1 MSAAPL
7 TRWHWILPLLVTA
20 IAGVLRFTNLAHPD
34 QLIFDETYYP
44 KDAYSLLESGYE
56 RRWDEDVNDAFARG
70 EAEPLE
76 GAAYVVHPP
85 LGKWLIG
92 LGMLVFGP
100 DNGVGWRFSAAVAGT
115 LSVLLVALA
124 TQHLLRSVSLGAVAG
139 LLLAVEGHHLVMSRI
154 GLLDIFLSFFV
165 LAAFAALLADRVHG
179 RRLLAER
186 LAHDV
191 ARLGRDALASGPW
204 LGWRPWR
211 LLAGVLLGAGCA
223 VKLSGL
229 AFMAAFGL
237 LTVLWDMSARR
248 TAGVR
253 HWAWAGVEKDGLYA
267 FVAVVGGGLV
277 AYLFLAASGVL
288 LLLPLVPGLGL
299 SMYGARIW
307 IDVGFGTFQPGEIA
321 KITLAIFFAGYLSAN
336 RDLILL
342 AGRRVGPVTFP
353 RARDLG
359 PLLAGW
365 LLALGVLVFQRDLGS
380 ALLFFGMFMAM
391 LYIATSRASW
401 ILLGLGLIAFGAALA
416 FLFMPHVTARFE
428 IWLRAF
434 DPEIYH
440 RDFGGSYQVVQGL
453 FAMASGGLMGTG
465 LGAGNPTQVPLS
477 FSDMILTAIG
487 EELGF
492 VGLAAVLVLYL
503 LLVTRMMRAALGV
516 RDAFGKVLASG
527 LAFTM
532 AWQVFVVMGGVTL
545 VLPLTGLTTPFL
557 AAGGSSLLAN
567 WIIVGLVLR
576 ISNAA
581 RRPVVVDGMVNASGP
596 GAGHLDPGTALPAA
610 AVPPGGGEE
619 R

>member
-1 MSAAPL
+1 MTEVISPARP
-7 TRWHWILPLLVTA
+7 RRNIELV
-20 IAGVLRFTNLAHPD
+20 
-34 QLIFDETYYP
+34 
-44 KDAYSLLESGYE
+44 
-56 RRWDEDVNDAFARG
+56 
-70 EAEPLE
+70 
-76 GAAYVVHPP
+76 
-85 LGKWLIG
+85 
-92 LGMLVFGP
+92 
-100 DNGVGWRFSAAVAGT
+100 
-115 LSVLLVALA
+115 
-124 TQHLLRSVSLGAVAG
+124 
-139 LLLAVEGHHLVMSRI
+139 LLLAALTIALGADLLGMIGTDAPLDSTAWVPLGIFGAATLVLHVVLRLRAPYADPFMLPI
-154 GLLDIFLSFFV
+154 TALLNGLGLAMIHRLSQDAAMANPTSQLVWSV
-165 LAAFAALLADRVHG
+165 LAV
-179 RRLLAER
+179 
-186 LAHDV
+186 
-191 ARLGRDALASGPW
+191 
-204 LGWRPWR
+204 
-211 LLAGVLLGAGCA
+211 
-223 VKLSGL
+223 
-229 AFMAAFGL
+229 
-237 LTVLWDMSARR
+237 
-248 TAGVR
+248 
-253 HWAWAGVEKDGLYA
+253 
-267 FVAVVGGGLV
+267 LV
-277 AYLFLAASGVL
+277 ASALVFLVRDHRVLRRWPYLFLAASGVL

-336 RDLILL
+336 RDLI
-342 AGRRVGPVTFP
+342 
-353 RARDLG
+353 
-359 PLLAGW
+359 LLAGW

>member
-1 MSAAPL
+1 MTEVISPARP
-7 TRWHWILPLLVTA
+7 RRNIELV
-20 IAGVLRFTNLAHPD
+20 
-34 QLIFDETYYP
+34 
-44 KDAYSLLESGYE
+44 
-56 RRWDEDVNDAFARG
+56 
-70 EAEPLE
+70 
-76 GAAYVVHPP
+76 
-85 LGKWLIG
+85 
-92 LGMLVFGP
+92 
-100 DNGVGWRFSAAVAGT
+100 
-115 LSVLLVALA
+115 
-124 TQHLLRSVSLGAVAG
+124 
-139 LLLAVEGHHLVMSRI
+139 LLLAALTIALGADLLGMIGTDAPLDSTAWVPLGIFGAATLVLHVVLRLRAPYADPFMLPI
-154 GLLDIFLSFFV
+154 TALLNGLGLAMIHRLSQDAAMANPTSQLVWSV
-165 LAAFAALLADRVHG
+165 LAIVVASALVFLVRDHRVL
-179 RRLLAER
+179 RRW
-186 LAHDV
+186 
-191 ARLGRDALASGPW
+191 P
-204 LGWRPWR
+204 
-211 LLAGVLLGAGCA
+211 
-223 VKLSGL
+223 
-229 AFMAAFGL
+229 
-237 LTVLWDMSARR
+237 
-248 TAGVR
+248 
-253 HWAWAGVEKDGLYA
+253 
-267 FVAVVGGGLV
+267 
-277 AYLFLAASGVL
+277 YLFLAASGVL

-307 IDVGFGTFQPGEIA
+307 IDVGFGTFQPGEVA

-596 GAGHLDPGTALPAA
+596 APATSTPARRSRRRPCPREEVRSGERGDPTHVDRHGGHDPGARAGRVRHPGAGRGPAQDARPELAADVPGVRRPARADPRGRRADRRVRPLRRRVPLPARLPRA
-610 AVPPGGGEE
+610 RAVRPAHRLLFAHLRHRRAGGGHE
-619 R
+619 RAALRHPHVPVRGPRHGDHHGCHA

>member
-1 MSAAPL
+1 M

>member
-1 MSAAPL
+1 MEPVPATALASRPAAVAVNDGPFGVAALRARLGVSAAPL

-92 LGMLVFGP
+92 LGMLAFGP

-115 LSVLLVALA
+115 LSILLVALA

-191 ARLGRDALASGPW
+191 ARRGRDALASGPW

-277 AYLFLAASGVL
+277 AYLASWTGWFVTE
-288 LLLPLVPGLGL
+288 GG
-299 SMYGARIW
+299 Y
-307 IDVGFGTFQPGEIA
+307 
-321 KITLAIFFAGYLSAN
+321 YLS
-336 RDLILL
+336 LIH
-342 AGRRVGPVTFP
+342 
-353 RARDLG
+353 
-359 PLLAGW
+359 
-365 LLALGVLVFQRDLGS
+365 
-380 ALLFFGMFMAM
+380 
-391 LYIATSRASW
+391 I
-401 ILLGLGLIAFGAALA
+401 
-416 FLFMPHVTARFE
+416 
-428 IWLRAF
+428 
-434 DPEIYH
+434 
-440 RDFGGSYQVVQGL
+440 
-453 FAMASGGLMGTG
+453 
-465 LGAGNPTQVPLS
+465 
-477 FSDMILTAIG
+477 
-487 EELGF
+487 
-492 VGLAAVLVLYL
+492 
-503 LLVTRMMRAALGV
+503 
-516 RDAFGKVLASG
+516 
-527 LAFTM
+527 
-532 AWQVFVVMGGVTL
+532 
-545 VLPLTGLTTPFL
+545 
-557 AAGGSSLLAN
+557 
-567 WIIVGLVLR
+567 
-576 ISNAA
+576 
-581 RRPVVVDGMVNASGP
+581 
-596 GAGHLDPGTALPAA
+596 
-610 AVPPGGGEE
+610 
-619 R
+619 

>member
-1 MSAAPL
+1 MLLGALAIAVGADLLGMVGTGATVDSTAWVPLGVFGAATLVLHVVLRLRAPYADPFM
-7 TRWHWILPLLVTA
+7 LPVTA
-20 IAGVLRFTNLAHPD
+20 
-34 QLIFDETYYP
+34 
-44 KDAYSLLESGYE
+44 LL
-56 RRWDEDVNDAFARG
+56 N
-70 EAEPLE
+70 
-76 GAAYVVHPP
+76 
-85 LGKWLIG
+85 G
-92 LGMLVFGP
+92 LGIAVIHRLGQDAALANSTSQLVWS
-100 DNGVGWRFSAAVAGT
+100 VLAVLVASA
-115 LSVLLVALA
+115 LVLLVRD
-124 TQHLLRSVSLGAVAG
+124 HRLLR
-139 LLLAVEGHHLVMSRI
+139 RW
-154 GLLDIFLSFFV
+154 
-165 LAAFAALLADRVHG
+165 
-179 RRLLAER
+179 
-186 LAHDV
+186 
-191 ARLGRDALASGPW
+191 P
-204 LGWRPWR
+204 
-211 LLAGVLLGAGCA
+211 
-223 VKLSGL
+223 
-229 AFMAAFGL
+229 
-237 LTVLWDMSARR
+237 
-248 TAGVR
+248 
-253 HWAWAGVEKDGLYA
+253 
-267 FVAVVGGGLV
+267 
-277 AYLFLAASGVL
+277 YLFLAASAIL

-307 IDVGFGTFQPGEIA
+307 IDVGFGTFQPGEVA
-321 KITLAIFFAGYLSAN
+321 KITLAIFFAGHLSAN

-342 AGRRVGPVTFP
+342 AGRRVGPLTFP

-359 PLLAGW
+359 PLLVAW
-365 LLALGVLVFQRDLGS
+365 LVALGVLVFQRDLGS

-391 LYIATSRASW
+391 LYIATSRFSW
-401 ILLGLGLIAFGAALA
+401 ILLGLGLIALGAVLA

-428 IWLRAF
+428 IWLNAF

-477 FSDMILTAIG
+477 FSDMILAAIG

-576 ISNAA
+576 ISHAA
-581 RRPVVVDGMVNASGP
+581 RRPAVVDAMVNASGP
-596 GAGHLDPGTALPAA
+596 GAGHLDPGASLPAGAVPAA
-610 AVPPGGGEE
+610 APRPEGGEA

>member
-1 MSAAPL
+1 MEPVPATALAPRPAVVAVDDGPFGVAALRARLGVSAAPL
-7 TRWHWILPLLVTA
+7 TRWHWILPLLVTV

-92 LGMLVFGP
+92 LGMLAFGP

-191 ARLGRDALASGPW
+191 ARRGRDALASGPW

-277 AYLFLAASGVL
+277 AYLASWTGWFVTEGGYYRDWHRDNPPEGLLAG
-288 LLLPLVPGLGL
+288 LVPGPLRSLWHYHVESTTFHQGL
-299 SMYGARIW
+299 TSPHDYAANPWTWPFMGRPVSYYYEGAE
-307 IDVGFGTFQPGEIA
+307 PGEGICPADAAGACSAAITDIA
-321 KITLAIFFAGYLSAN
+321 
-336 RDLILL
+336 
-342 AGRRVGPVTFP
+342 
-353 RARDLG
+353 
-359 PLLAGW
+359 
-365 LLALGVLVFQRDLGS
+365 
-380 ALLFFGMFMAM
+380 
-391 LYIATSRASW
+391 
-401 ILLGLGLIAFGAALA
+401 
-416 FLFMPHVTARFE
+416 
-428 IWLRAF
+428 
-434 DPEIYH
+434 
-440 RDFGGSYQVVQGL
+440 
-453 FAMASGGLMGTG
+453 
-465 LGAGNPTQVPLS
+465 NP
-477 FSDMILTAIG
+477 
-487 EELGF
+487 F
-492 VGLAAVLVLYL
+492 VWWTGLAAVLVCVWLLVRHRDWRAGALLSAYVAGQLVWFLWPERTMFFFYTIAYEPFLVMMIALALSL
-503 LLVTRMMRAALGV
+503 LLRPGRRPGPRWGSAL
-516 RDAFGKVLASG
+516 VLAY
-527 LAFTM
+527 
-532 AWQVFVVMGGVTL
+532 VTIAVAVSL
-545 VLPLTGLTTPFL
+545 FFLPVWIGDVISYDQWRWRMWF
-557 AAGGSSLLAN
+557 SS
-567 WIIVGLVLR
+567 WI
-576 ISNAA
+576 
-581 RRPVVVDGMVNASGP
+581 
-596 GAGHLDPGTALPAA
+596 
-610 AVPPGGGEE
+610 
-619 R
+619 

>member
-1 MSAAPL
+1 MTEVISPPRPRRA
-7 TRWHWILPLLVTA
+7 TELL
-20 IAGVLRFTNLAHPD
+20 
-34 QLIFDETYYP
+34 
-44 KDAYSLLESGYE
+44 LL
-56 RRWDEDVNDAFARG
+56 
-70 EAEPLE
+70 
-76 GAAYVVHPP
+76 
-85 LGKWLIG
+85 
-92 LGMLVFGP
+92 
-100 DNGVGWRFSAAVAGT
+100 
-115 LSVLLVALA
+115 
-124 TQHLLRSVSLGAVAG
+124 LGAVAVALG
-139 LLLAVEGHHLVMSRI
+139 ADLLGVLSTAGTVGESAWVPITVLGAAGLVLHVVLRLRARYADPFILPIAILLNGLGLAVIHRLSADTAAARPTSQLVWSVLAVTVAAGLVLLLRDH
-154 GLLDIFLSFFV
+154 
-165 LAAFAALLADRVHG
+165 
-179 RRLLAER
+179 RLL
-186 LAHDV
+186 
-191 ARLGRDALASGPW
+191 
-204 LGWRPWR
+204 
-211 LLAGVLLGAGCA
+211 
-223 VKLSGL
+223 
-229 AFMAAFGL
+229 
-237 LTVLWDMSARR
+237 RR
-248 TAGVR
+248 
-253 HWAWAGVEKDGLYA
+253 WP
-267 FVAVVGGGLV
+267 
-277 AYLFLAASGVL
+277 YLFLAASGVL

-299 SMYGARIW
+299 TANGARIW
-307 IDVGFGTFQPGEIA
+307 IDLGVGTFQPGEVA
-321 KITLAIFFAGYLSAN
+321 KITLAVFFAGYLSTN

-353 RARDLG
+353 RVQDLG
-359 PLLAGW
+359 PLLVAW
-365 LLALGVLVFQRDLGS
+365 FVALGVLVFQRDLGS

-557 AAGGSSLLAN
+557 AAGGSALVAN
-567 WIIVGLVLR
+567 WIIAALLLR
-576 ISNAA
+576 LSDEV
-581 RRPVVVDGMVNASGP
+581 RHQPRLVVD
-596 GAGHLDPGTALPAA
+596 
-610 AVPPGGGEE
+610 E
-619 R
+619 

>member
-1 MSAAPL
+1 MTEVISPARPRRN
-7 TRWHWILPLLVTA
+7 TE
-20 IAGVLRFTNLAHPD
+20 LA
-34 QLIFDETYYP
+34 L
-44 KDAYSLLESGYE
+44 
-56 RRWDEDVNDAFARG
+56 
-70 EAEPLE
+70 
-76 GAAYVVHPP
+76 
-85 LGKWLIG
+85 
-92 LGMLVFGP
+92 
-100 DNGVGWRFSAAVAGT
+100 
-115 LSVLLVALA
+115 
-124 TQHLLRSVSLGAVAG
+124 
-139 LLLAVEGHHLVMSRI
+139 
-154 GLLDIFLSFFV
+154 
-165 LAAFAALLADRVHG
+165 
-179 RRLLAER
+179 
-186 LAHDV
+186 
-191 ARLGRDALASGPW
+191 
-204 LGWRPWR
+204 
-211 LLAGVLLGAGCA
+211 LLGALAIA
-223 VKLSGL
+223 VGADLLGVIGSDEALDSLAWVPLGVFGAATLVLHMVLRLRAPYADPFMLPVTALLNGL
-229 AFMAAFGL
+229 GIAVIHRLGQDAAL
-237 LTVLWDMSARR
+237 ANATSQLAWSVL
-248 TAGVR
+248 
-253 HWAWAGVEKDGLYA
+253 
-267 FVAVVGGGLV
+267 AVVVACALV
-277 AYLFLAASGVL
+277 FLVRDHRILRRWPYLFLAASAVL

-342 AGRRVGPVTFP
+342 AGRRVGPLTFP
-353 RARDLG
+353 RPRDLG
-359 PLLAGW
+359 PLLAAW
-365 LLALGVLVFQRDLGS
+365 LVALGVLVFQRDLGS

-391 LYIATSRASW
+391 LYIATSRVSW
-401 ILLGLGLIAFGAALA
+401 ILLGLGLIALGAILA

-428 IWLRAF
+428 IWLNAF

-477 FSDMILTAIG
+477 FSDMILAAIG

-492 VGLAAVLVLYL
+492 VGLSAVLVLYL

-576 ISNAA
+576 ISHAA
-581 RRPVVVDGMVNASGP
+581 RRPAVVDAMVNASGP
-596 GAGHLDPGTALPAA
+596 GAGHLDPGATLPAA
-610 AVPPGGGEE
+610 AAPAASSRPSGGED

>member
-1 MSAAPL
+1 MTEVISPARP
-7 TRWHWILPLLVTA
+7 RRNIELV
-20 IAGVLRFTNLAHPD
+20 
-34 QLIFDETYYP
+34 
-44 KDAYSLLESGYE
+44 
-56 RRWDEDVNDAFARG
+56 
-70 EAEPLE
+70 
-76 GAAYVVHPP
+76 
-85 LGKWLIG
+85 
-92 LGMLVFGP
+92 
-100 DNGVGWRFSAAVAGT
+100 
-115 LSVLLVALA
+115 
-124 TQHLLRSVSLGAVAG
+124 
-139 LLLAVEGHHLVMSRI
+139 LLLAALAIALGADLLGTIGTDAALDSTAWVPLGIFGAATLVLHVVLRLRAPYADPFMLPI
-154 GLLDIFLSFFV
+154 TALLNGLGLAMIHRLSQDAAMANPTSQLVWSV
-165 LAAFAALLADRVHG
+165 LAIVVASALLFLVRDHRVL
-179 RRLLAER
+179 RRW
-186 LAHDV
+186 
-191 ARLGRDALASGPW
+191 P
-204 LGWRPWR
+204 
-211 LLAGVLLGAGCA
+211 
-223 VKLSGL
+223 
-229 AFMAAFGL
+229 
-237 LTVLWDMSARR
+237 
-248 TAGVR
+248 
-253 HWAWAGVEKDGLYA
+253 
-267 FVAVVGGGLV
+267 
-277 AYLFLAASGVL
+277 YLFLAASGVL

-307 IDVGFGTFQPGEIA
+307 IDVGFGTFQPGEVA
-321 KITLAIFFAGYLSAN
+321 KITLAIFFAGHLSAN

-401 ILLGLGLIAFGAALA
+401 ILLGLGLIAVGAALA

-492 VGLAAVLVLYL
+492 VGLAAVLVLYF

-610 AVPPGGGEE
+610 AVPMTGGEA